1 MEPSYAEGY
10 RELFERHW
18 WWRARERV
26 ILRELDRFRPTEGWR
41 RALDVGCGDGLF
53 LGALLRYA
61 KEVEGIEPDDA
72 VVSAE
77 TRATGLVHVRPF
89 DPTFRPGHP
98 YGLVVFL
105 DVLEHLD
112 DPEAA
117 LSHTAALMEAGGTLL
132 VTVPAHRHLW
142 TTHDELNRHV
152 TRFSRRELVTLL
164 SGRFDVVRIRYFFRW
179 VHPLK
184 LLQRGLE
191 SVTSPRPAPPRLP
204 PAPVNSAL
212 YWLSRAEEA
221 LLRDVPLALGSSLLA
236 VAVRR

>member
-1 MEPSYAEGY
+1 VERSYAERY

-26 ILRELDRFRPTEGWR
+26 IIRELDRYRPAGGWR

-53 LGALLRYA
+53 FGTLLRYA
-61 KEVEGIEPDDA
+61 EEVEGIEPDEN

-77 TRATGLVHVRPF
+77 ARAAGQVHVRPF
-89 DPTFRPGHP
+89 DATFRPGRP
-98 YGLVVFL
+98 YDLVVFL

-112 DPEAA
+112 NAEATV
-117 LSHTAALMEAGGTLL
+117 SHTAALMETGGTLI

-152 TRFSRRELVTLL
+152 TRFSERELLTLL
-164 SGRFDVVRIRYFFRW
+164 SSRFDVARTRHFFRW
-179 VHPLK
+179 VHPVK
-184 LLQRGLE
+184 LLQRGFE
-191 SVTSPRPAPPRLP
+191 SVTRPDPAPPTLP
-204 PAPVNSAL
+204 PAPVNAAL

-221 LLRDVPLALGSSLLA
+221 LLRKVPLSLGSSLLA
-236 VAVRR
+236 VATRR

>member
-1 MEPSYAEGY
+1 MDRSYAERY

-26 ILRELDRFRPTEGWR
+26 ILRELDRYRPAGGWR

-53 LGALLRYA
+53 LGTLHRYA
-61 KEVEGIEPDDA
+61 EEVEGIEPDET

-77 TRATGLVHVRPF
+77 TQAAGQVHVRPF
-89 DPTFRPGHP
+89 DGTFRPEHA
-98 YGLVVFL
+98 YDLVVFL

-112 DPEAA
+112 NPAA
-117 LSHTAALMEAGGTLL
+117 AVSHTAALMEKGGTLL

-152 TRFSRRELVTLL
+152 TRFSRSELVTLL
-164 SGRFDVVRIRYFFRW
+164 SGPFDVVRSRHFFRW

-191 SVTSPRPAPPRLP
+191 SVTRPDPASPTVP
-204 PAPVNSAL
+204 PAPVNAAM

-221 LLRDVPLALGSSLLA
+221 LLRDAPLPFGSSLLA
-236 VAVRR
+236 VALRR